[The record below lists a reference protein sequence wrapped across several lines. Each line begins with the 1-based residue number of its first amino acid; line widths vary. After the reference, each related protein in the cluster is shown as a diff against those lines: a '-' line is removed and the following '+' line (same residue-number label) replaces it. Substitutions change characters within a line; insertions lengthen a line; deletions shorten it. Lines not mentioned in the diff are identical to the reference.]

1 MPDQF
6 RRLEERVREL
16 GNHHRK
22 YLRAAAAHLDPLID
36 RLERAGAIDEVHLWS
51 AAPDV
56 REEMH
61 LVGEMGRD
69 TDEQLAFLGCYFA
82 LQLLNLNV
90 RAVDVLRLRVST
102 PNGRS
107 RVYRE
112 FMLKV
117 GSDLRRLTGS
127 YMEQLLDLFLD
138 PERRPRF
145 VICGVGTRADQDD
158 LDLGIVDD
166 GSEHRAHFNRA
177 IGRVQ
182 REMLRRAIPLHF
194 HLSEHVGEQGF
205 AASIDEYRELLD
217 SEIQD
222 FIIISEMLG
231 ARRILG
237 NQELFERFTHD
248 VTDRYYYRPG
258 EDNRYHEGYL
268 RGMLGEIRSLL
279 LGRLRRHSIEPKRDA
294 LRIIKGLIY
303 VQKTVFGIRE
313 VNAWDV
319 LHQLVSRYPR
329 HWQVYEKLEE
339 ALSFIEVFRFL
350 YQLLEVQEEEILLEE
365 EGSRARLE
373 RVAVLMGY
381 EGVGVVRPYDHLLI
395 HYHEH
400 VQAAREMAAQL
411 IEDSRRHLEQIS
423 VFSEFLR
430 SRGVPRK
437 GGSGNL
443 AIDFVNALRFF
454 RGTRYWDDV
463 LQRMEEDPEL
473 LEAFVDDFESL
484 PPEQR
489 EIWIRRY
496 AKWGEVTS
504 IALLRYLV
512 ILHANRRTMRSAPL
526 VRDLAAAFIDRLE
539 SCADVVPRLTA
550 VFHHYPRLVNDFLI
564 ALPEEEIRRF
574 MALFE
579 RPTWSQE
586 VEERRLRLVHFCH
599 LHCCSSHYFKR
610 FFQRIVHNLTEYVE
624 DFHRPEKLRMVA
636 EGILGRIDTLEDLEE
651 KKRELGNYYDLEF
664 LRVGLECLGGASSQV
679 INAEFT
685 IFCDE
690 YLQRLFDVCR
700 QEVDQEVGH
709 RVRAR
714 DLLAIYSAGGHGRK
728 LAFDDDYDLIILLNS
743 GDPEVRRYAVR
754 IITKMNREI
763 VRRGT
768 MPHYRF
774 AERFGEYVT
783 TFSELRMLFADPD
796 PEAFIDMSQLVGA
809 RRVVGSSS
817 FETELREEIIEP
829 FILGRADDFA
839 HQVAAEIRSRH
850 EAVAAGVIT
859 QHNIKETRGGLR
871 DIELVLLLLMVR
883 AGLHHPVCHELQRPL
898 SERLPQLAEDLGELF
913 AAFTLL
919 KRVRDVY
926 RLTVAAE
933 DELLPEETGPVARIL
948 GMVQGDDEKEG
959 CERLMAVFHD
969 TTARVAGVVDGVLE
983 SLGL

>member
-1 MPDQF
+1 MPDHF
-6 RRLEERVREL
+6 KRLEERVREL

-22 YLRAAAAHLDPLID
+22 YLRAAAAHLDPLVE

-61 LVGEMGRD
+61 LVREMGGDR
-69 TDEQLAFLGCYFA
+69 DEQLAFLGCYFA

-90 RAVDVLRLRVST
+90 RAVDVLRLRLAARNSRT
-102 PNGRS
+102 

-117 GSDLRRLTGS
+117 GSDLRRLTSS
-127 YMEQLLDLFLD
+127 YMEQLLDIFLD

-166 GSEHRAHFNRA
+166 GSEHRAHFNHA
-177 IGRVQ
+177 IGKLQ

-205 AASIDEYRELLD
+205 AASIAEYTELLD
-217 SEIQD
+217 TEIQD
-222 FIIISEMLG
+222 FIIITEMLG
-231 ARRILG
+231 ARPIIG
-237 NQELFERFTHD
+237 NQELFERFTRE
-248 VTDRYYYRPG
+248 VTGRYFYRPDG
-258 EDNRYHEGYL
+258 DNRFHEGYL

-294 LRIIKGLIY
+294 LRVIKGLVY

-329 HWQVYEKLEE
+329 HGQLYERLEE

-350 YQLLEVQEEEILLEE
+350 YQLLEVQEEEILLEDE
-365 EGSRARLE
+365 ESRARLE

-381 EGVGVVRPYDHLLI
+381 EGVGVVRPHDHLLI

-400 VQAAREMAAQL
+400 VQAAREVAAQL
-411 IEDSRRHLEQIS
+411 MDDARRHLEQIS

-430 SRGVPRK
+430 SRAAPRQR
-437 GGSGNL
+437 GSGNL
-443 AIDFVNALRFF
+443 AVDFVTSLRFF

-463 LQRMEEDPEL
+463 MQRMESDTAL
-473 LEAFVDDFESL
+473 LRSFVDDFDSL
-484 PPEQR
+484 PDTER
-489 EIWIRRY
+489 EVWIRRY

-512 ILHANRRTMRSAPL
+512 ILYENRRRMGSGRL
-526 VRDLAAAFIDRLE
+526 FRDLSRAFIDRLE
-539 SCADVVPRLTA
+539 GCPDVVPRLSA
-550 VFHHYPRLVNDFLI
+550 VFHHYPRLVNDFLVG
-564 ALPEEEIRRF
+564 LPENEIRRF
-574 MALFE
+574 MGLFE
-579 RPTWSQE
+579 REAFTQE
-586 VEERRLRLVHFCH
+586 VEERRLRLLHFCR

-624 DFHRPEKLRMVA
+624 DFHRPEELRMVA

-664 LRVGLECLGGASSQV
+664 LRVGLQCLEGTSSQV

-685 IFCDE
+685 AFCDE
-690 YLQRLFDVCR
+690 YLQRLFDVCK
-700 QEVDQEVGH
+700 QEVDQQTGH

-714 DLLAIYSAGGHGRK
+714 DLLAIYSAGGHARK
-728 LAFDDDYDLIILLNS
+728 LAFDDDHDLIILLNS
-743 GDPEVRRYAVR
+743 GDPEVRRYGVR
-754 IITKMNREI
+754 IITRMNREI

-783 TFSELRMLFADPD
+783 TFSELRTLFADPD
-796 PEAFIDMSQLVGA
+796 ETAFIDMSQLVGA

-817 FETELREEIIEP
+817 FEAELRDEIIEP
-829 FILGRADDFA
+829 YIFSRSKEFTA
-839 HQVAAEIRSRH
+839 QVVAEIRSRH
-850 EAVAAGVIT
+850 AAVEAGTISAYD
-859 QHNIKETRGGLR
+859 IKETRGGLR
-871 DIELVLLLLMVR
+871 DIELVLLVLMVR
-883 AGLHHPVCHELQRPL
+883 EGVHHPVCHELLRPL
-898 SERLPQLAEDLGELF
+898 SQRLPQLADQLGELF

-919 KRVRDVY
+919 NRVRDVY

-933 DELLPEETGPVARIL
+933 DVLLPEETAPVAQVL
-948 GMVQGDDEKEG
+948 GMSPDGENGDG
-959 CERLMAVFHD
+959 GG
-969 TTARVAGVVDGVLE
+969 RVAAVVEETLDL
-983 SLGL
+983 